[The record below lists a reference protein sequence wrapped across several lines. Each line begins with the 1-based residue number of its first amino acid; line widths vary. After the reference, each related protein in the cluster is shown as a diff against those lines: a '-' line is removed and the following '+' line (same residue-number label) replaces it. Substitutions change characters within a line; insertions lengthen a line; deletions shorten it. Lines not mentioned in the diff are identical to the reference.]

1 MNKDKELLKS
11 LSAVVAELFNC
22 IADITEG
29 VPSLVIQD
37 KMQKIGEYL
46 KENVLD
52 KIED

>member
-1 MNKDKELLKS
+1 MNKDKELLKN

-29 VPSLVIQD
+29 VPFFVIQE
-37 KMQKIGEYL
+37 KMKKIGECL